1 MKKKITIIDK
11 SFTPIVVLADTSSAL
26 YEDRCGRLGERN
38 LLSDTEIVCKAMDGT
53 KEIASVKAHVLQVPT
68 KKLPL
73 EALHATEQNPIPAK
87 QLAINYLCQKNAEVE
102 TLCEREKTDS
112 VAMVAPHRKLGIATA
127 MLDFLISMA
136 APETVSMFAGHEQ
149 AEVMAMLK
157 KLKFIE
163 APIVAMDVPWKKKNF
178 FYKRLKR
185 LAR

>member
-112 VAMVAPHRKLGIATA
+112 VAMVL
-127 MLDFLISMA
+127 
-136 APETVSMFAGHEQ
+136 
-149 AEVMAMLK
+149 
-157 KLKFIE
+157 
-163 APIVAMDVPWKKKNF
+163 PITTHLYITF
-178 FYKRLKR
+178 
-185 LAR
+185 

>member
-73 EALHATEQNPIPAK
+73 EALARHGTEPYSGKAAGY
-87 QLAINYLCQKNAEVE
+87 QLSVP
-102 TLCEREKTDS
+102 EKRRGRD
-112 VAMVAPHRKLGIATA
+112 AL
-127 MLDFLISMA
+127 
-136 APETVSMFAGHEQ
+136 
-149 AEVMAMLK
+149 
-157 KLKFIE
+157 
-163 APIVAMDVPWKKKNF
+163 
-178 FYKRLKR
+178 
-185 LAR
+185 

>member
-38 LLSDTEIVCKAMDGT
+38 LLSDTEIICKAMDGT

-112 VAMVAPHRKLGIATA
+112 VAMVLPITTHLYIESLVVDAPHRKLGIATA

-149 AEVMAMLK
+149 AEVMAINGLHH
-157 KLKFIE
+157 
-163 APIVAMDVPWKKKNF
+163 
-178 FYKRLKR
+178 
-185 LAR
+185 

>member
-38 LLSDTEIVCKAMDGT
+38 LLSDTEIICKAMDGT

-87 QLAINYLCQKNAEVE
+87 QLAINYLCQKMQRSRRSVSVRRRTALRWFFPLPRIC
-102 TLCEREKTDS
+102 TLKALWWMRRIVNLVSPLQCS
-112 VAMVAPHRKLGIATA
+112 
-127 MLDFLISMA
+127 ISSLA
-136 APETVSMFAGHEQ
+136 
-149 AEVMAMLK
+149 
-157 KLKFIE
+157 
-163 APIVAMDVPWKKKNF
+163 W
-178 FYKRLKR
+178 RLPKPSACSQVTSR
-185 LAR
+185 LR